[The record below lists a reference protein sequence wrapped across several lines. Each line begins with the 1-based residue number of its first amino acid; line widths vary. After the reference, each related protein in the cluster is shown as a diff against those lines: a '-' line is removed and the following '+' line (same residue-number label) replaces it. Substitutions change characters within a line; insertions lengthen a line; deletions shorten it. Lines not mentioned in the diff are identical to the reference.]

1 MELLRRQKNKI
12 RAFGLFLAFML
23 LCTLISRSV
32 YASGLPQVSTK
43 TPEASALSHE
53 VEAQGIVE
61 AGRETAVTALS
72 GLRCET
78 VLVHTGDHVDT
89 ETALFQVDLEDL
101 KEQIEEK
108 QLAISKLQLEIQAQE
123 QNRQL
128 EAEQKDEQKERAQ
141 EDYNAADAS
150 SSQTVARAE
159 QDLAAAGAALKE
171 AEAEYEAWKAEQA
184 AQPEEPEI
192 PEAPEE
198 PEEPETPEAP
208 EKPDTSEAPETPEN
222 SDASEMPEGQES
234 PEMPDTGE
242 SGEAET
248 AGQAETEQFTAAEQT
263 NTPETIDTS
272 GTKDESSED
281 SENTDSGG
289 MTEDAWLERL
299 TSLRQAVETAKR
311 ALEDARQSR
320 DSALETAERAVED
333 ADSESTADNS
343 LEINRLD
350 LSSQQKELKEYQ
362 ELLQADG
369 IVYPEK
375 EGIVTSIAVS
385 PGERIPDGAALVM
398 ADLDSPLQFSA
409 SLTAEQKKYV
419 NQGDSVSLKLG
430 SRTVEATADY
440 IAESE
445 LSPGTY
451 QLTVFLEEGEGELG
465 ESGTLSAEMRT
476 DTYSCVVPLEAVR
489 VDENQRKYVLT
500 VGERS
505 GILGPE
511 FVARKT
517 YVTVLDQNDSQAALE
532 EGGLSGE
539 EEVITDYTG
548 EIADGD
554 VVRYKE

>member
-141 EDYNAADAS
+141 EDYDVADAS

-159 QDLAAAGAALKE
+159 QDLAAAEAALKE

-192 PEAPEE
+192 LEAPEE
-198 PEEPETPEAP
+198 PEEPETSKE
-208 EKPDTSEAPETPEN
+208 SEDPETPE
-222 SDASEMPEGQES
+222 
-234 PEMPDTGE
+234 TGE

-263 NTPETIDTS
+263 NTPENTDTS
-272 GTKDESSED
+272 GTKNESSED
-281 SENTDSGG
+281 SENTESGG
-289 MTEDAWLERL
+289 MTEDAWQEKL

-532 EGGLSGE
+532 EGGLSGDE
-539 EEVITDYTG
+539 EIITDYTG
-548 EIADGD
+548 EIEDGA

>member
-128 EAEQKDEQKERAQ
+128 EEEQKDEQKERAQ

-159 QDLAAAGAALKE
+159 QDLAAAEAALKE

-192 PEAPEE
+192 LEAPEE
-198 PEEPETPEAP
+198 PEEPETSKE
-208 EKPDTSEAPETPEN
+208 SEDPETPE
-222 SDASEMPEGQES
+222 
-234 PEMPDTGE
+234 TGE

-263 NTPETIDTS
+263 NTPENTDTS
-272 GTKDESSED
+272 GTKNESSED

-289 MTEDAWLERL
+289 MTEDAWQEKI

-532 EGGLSGE
+532 EGGLTGE

>member
-53 VEAQGIVE
+53 VEVEGIVE

-141 EDYNAADAS
+141 EDYDVADAS

-159 QDLAAAGAALKE
+159 QDLAAAEAALKE

-184 AQPEEPEI
+184 AQPEEPET
-192 PEAPEE
+192 PEE
-198 PEEPETPEAP
+198 SEDPETPE
-208 EKPDTSEAPETPEN
+208 
-222 SDASEMPEGQES
+222 
-234 PEMPDTGE
+234 TGE

-263 NTPETIDTS
+263 NTPENTDTS
-272 GTKDESSED
+272 GTQGENSGASETP
-281 SENTDSGG
+281 ESGG
-289 MTEDAWLERL
+289 MTEDVWQEKL

-311 ALEDARQSR
+311 ALEDARQGR
-320 DSALETAERAVED
+320 DSVLETAERAVED
-333 ADSESTADNS
+333 ADSKSTADNS

-419 NQGDSVSLKLG
+419 NRGDSVSLKLG

>member
-1 MELLRRQKNKI
+1 MLRRQKNKI

-32 YASGLPQVSTK
+32 YASGLPQISTK
-43 TPEASALSHE
+43 APEASALSHE
-53 VEAQGIVE
+53 VEAEGIVE
-61 AGRETAVTALS
+61 AGQETAVTALS

-141 EDYNAADAS
+141 EDYDVADAS
-150 SSQTVARAE
+150 SSQTVDRAE
-159 QDLAAAGAALKE
+159 QDLAAAEAALKE

-192 PEAPEE
+192 LEAPEE
-198 PEEPETPEAP
+198 PEEPETPEAS
-208 EKPDTSEAPETPEN
+208 EEPDTSETPEEPESPETPE
-222 SDASEMPEGQES
+222 
-234 PEMPDTGE
+234 TGE
-242 SGEAET
+242 NGETET
-248 AGQAETEQFTAAEQT
+248 AGQAETGQFTATEQT
-263 NTPETIDTS
+263 NTPETTDTS
-272 GTKDESSED
+272 GTKNESSED

-289 MTEDAWLERL
+289 MTEDAWQEKL

-539 EEVITDYTG
+539 EEIITDYTG
-548 EIADGD
+548 EIEDGD

>member
-141 EDYNAADAS
+141 EDYDAADAS

-159 QDLAAAGAALKE
+159 QDLAAAEAALKE

-184 AQPEEPEI
+184 AQPEEPET
-192 PEAPEE
+192 PEE
-198 PEEPETPEAP
+198 SEDPETPE
-208 EKPDTSEAPETPEN
+208 
-222 SDASEMPEGQES
+222 
-234 PEMPDTGE
+234 TGE

-263 NTPETIDTS
+263 NTPENTDTS
-272 GTKDESSED
+272 GTQGENSGASETP
-281 SENTDSGG
+281 ESGG
-289 MTEDAWLERL
+289 MTEDVWQEKL

>member
-141 EDYNAADAS
+141 EDYDVADAS

-159 QDLAAAGAALKE
+159 QDLAAAEAALKE

-184 AQPEEPEI
+184 AQPEEPET
-192 PEAPEE
+192 PEE
-198 PEEPETPEAP
+198 SEDPETPE
-208 EKPDTSEAPETPEN
+208 
-222 SDASEMPEGQES
+222 
-234 PEMPDTGE
+234 TGE

-263 NTPETIDTS
+263 NTPETTDTS
-272 GTKDESSED
+272 GTEGESSGD

-289 MTEDAWLERL
+289 MTEDAWQEKL
-299 TSLRQAVETAKR
+299 TPLRQAVETAKR

-333 ADSESTADNS
+333 ADSKSTADNS

-451 QLTVFLEEGEGELG
+451 QLTVFLEEGEEELG

-532 EGGLSGE
+532 EGGLTGE

>member
-78 VLVHTGDHVDT
+78 VLVHTGDHVNT

-141 EDYNAADAS
+141 EDYDVADAS

-159 QDLAAAGAALKE
+159 QDLAAAEAALKE

-192 PEAPEE
+192 LEAPEE
-198 PEEPETPEAP
+198 PEEPETPE
-208 EKPDTSEAPETPEN
+208 ESEDPETPE
-222 SDASEMPEGQES
+222 
-234 PEMPDTGE
+234 TGE

-263 NTPETIDTS
+263 NTPETTDTS
-272 GTKDESSED
+272 GTEGESSGD
-281 SENTDSGG
+281 SENTESGG
-289 MTEDAWLERL
+289 MTEDAWQEKL

-419 NQGDSVSLKLG
+419 NQGDSVSLKLE

-451 QLTVFLEEGEGELG
+451 QLTVFLEEGEGKIG
-465 ESGTLSAEMRT
+465 ESGTLTAEMRT

-500 VGERS
+500 VGERA

-532 EGGLSGE
+532 EGGLTGE

>member
-159 QDLAAAGAALKE
+159 QDLAAAEAALKE

-234 PEMPDTGE
+234 PETPETGE

-263 NTPETIDTS
+263 NTPETTDTS
-272 GTKDESSED
+272 GTEGESSGD

-289 MTEDAWLERL
+289 MTEDAWQEKL

>member
-53 VEAQGIVE
+53 VEVEGIVE

-141 EDYNAADAS
+141 EDYDAADAS

-159 QDLAAAGAALKE
+159 QDLAAAEAALKE

-192 PEAPEE
+192 LEAPEE

-263 NTPETIDTS
+263 NTPETTDTS
-272 GTKDESSED
+272 GTEGESSGD
-281 SENTDSGG
+281 SENTESGG
-289 MTEDAWLERL
+289 MTEDAWQEKL

-333 ADSESTADNS
+333 ADSKSTTDNS

-375 EGIVTSIAVS
+375 EGIVTSIVVS

-430 SRTVEATADY
+430 NRIVETTADY

>member
-32 YASGLPQVSTK
+32 YASGLPQISTK

-53 VEAQGIVE
+53 VETEGIVE

-141 EDYNAADAS
+141 EDYDVADAS

-159 QDLAAAGAALKE
+159 QDLAAAEAALKE

-184 AQPEEPEI
+184 AQPEEPET

-198 PEEPETPEAP
+198 PEEPETPEALEEP
-208 EKPDTSEAPETPEN
+208 EEPETPEASEEPDTSETPEEPESPETPE
-222 SDASEMPEGQES
+222 
-234 PEMPDTGE
+234 TGE

-263 NTPETIDTS
+263 NTPETTDTS
-272 GTKDESSED
+272 GTEGENSGASETP
-281 SENTDSGG
+281 ESGG
-289 MTEDAWLERL
+289 MTEDAWQEKL

-333 ADSESTADNS
+333 ADSKSTADNS

-398 ADLDSPLQFSA
+398 ADLGSPLQFSA

>member
-89 ETALFQVDLEDL
+89 ETVLFQVDLEDL

-128 EAEQKDEQKERAQ
+128 EEEQKDEQKERAQ

-159 QDLAAAGAALKE
+159 QDLAAAETALKE

-184 AQPEEPEI
+184 AQPEEPET
-192 PEAPEE
+192 PEIPEE
-198 PEEPETPEAP
+198 PEEPETPE
-208 EKPDTSEAPETPEN
+208 ESEDPETPE
-222 SDASEMPEGQES
+222 
-234 PEMPDTGE
+234 TGE

-263 NTPETIDTS
+263 NTPETTDTS

-281 SENTDSGG
+281 SENTNSGG
-289 MTEDAWLERL
+289 MTEDAWQEKL
-299 TSLRQAVETAKR
+299 TPLRQAVETAKR
-311 ALEDARQSR
+311 ALEDARQGR

-489 VDENQRKYVLT
+489 ADENQRKYVLT

-532 EGGLSGE
+532 EGGLSGDE
-539 EEVITDYTG
+539 EIITDYTG